1 MHETLET
8 YLDVWAG
15 TEPRRADIAR
25 TLRQAALAA
34 RQVADLAALGPLAGA
49 LGATREGSRAGN
61 VAGGDVQKELD
72 IRAEEFFIDALRSAP
87 LAAIGSEESEAPI
100 PLHAEG
106 RLVLALDPLDGSG
119 NIAINAPIGSIFS
132 ILPTLPD
139 APPAAALLQPGTAQ
153 LAAGFFLYSV
163 ETVLVLTLGAGT
175 QVFTLDRRQNA
186 FALTRRDLAL
196 PEGTHEYA
204 INVSNYRHWEAPVRA
219 YIDDCVAGAEGPRG
233 VDFNM
238 RWLASVVGE
247 AFRILLRGGIYLY
260 PGDARPGYREGRLRL
275 VYEANPLAFLIEQAG
290 GAASD
295 GVQRILTRVPR
306 GLHQR
311 VPLVFG
317 SRDKVARIAAY
328 CAGEL
333 AVAEHAPL
341 FGRRGLFRSSG
352 DLAPCR

>member
-25 TLRQAALAA
+25 TLRWAAVAA

-49 LGATREGSRAGN
+49 LGAARDGSRAGN
-61 VAGGDVQKELD
+61 VAGGDVRKELD

-106 RLVLALDPLDGSG
+106 RLVLALDPLDGSA

-153 LAAGFFLYSV
+153 LAAGFFLYGA

-175 QVFTLDRRQNA
+175 QVFTLDRRRNA
-186 FALTRRDLAL
+186 FVLTRRDLAL
-196 PEGTHEYA
+196 PEGIHEYA
-204 INVSNYRHWEAPVRA
+204 INASNYRHWEAPVRA
-219 YIDDCVAGAEGPRG
+219 YIDDCVAGAEGPQG
-233 VDFNM
+233 ADFNM
-238 RWLASVVGE
+238 RWLASAVGE

-295 GVQRILTRVPR
+295 GVRRILTHTPR

-317 SRDKVARIAAY
+317 ARDKVARVAAY